1 MGFLT
6 NIVDSFFKNLQNGLA
21 NSYQA
26 EANRQWEKDHP
37 ALTAEEILQ
46 MKKKQ
51 EEIERKEIE
60 INNIKDKEIA
70 DYNERIQI
78 EKLMYL
84 KSRKK

>member
-1 MGFLT
+1 
-6 NIVDSFFKNLQNGLA
+6 
-21 NSYQA
+21 
-26 EANRQWEKDHP
+26 
-37 ALTAEEILQ
+37 